1 MTRTEHQ
8 KVWGSLAETAKLQEE
23 QAQEAVPRS
32 QDTLRENDVL
42 AQESWSGLLEATL
55 AAITSGND
63 DEEMNCR
70 LDLKTSFRLTDD
82 KITSDLFRA
91 FTKSKVKKVQQKH
104 DSVDLREVEQLTYLK
119 DGWLPKG
126 DVALWFSPFGVGK
139 TTTALA
145 AMWAIVTATPF
156 LDRDDPGKPLKVLFI
171 ATDSGVAPL
180 KKSLDDL
187 QIDSN
192 HPYLTPGHP
201 EQRIWVWGNASDQG
215 HESWRAD
222 IRGVIRL
229 EQFIRKNN
237 IDAVFIDSVKSV
249 SSTAG
254 WSHENNLA
262 SRAMLTYLREGIC
275 QPTGCS
281 ILALNHDGTKEGTS
295 SGAKSWAEEPSIVVA
310 FSKALDTDG
319 RQIGVTAKFKKDRA
333 AVIDP
338 FRSLTFNLNRE
349 TGVLQLAPEVEVVG
363 NCREAII
370 DVLWRAHKNGTPSM
384 TRKSLV
390 DAVFERHGKPTKTVD
405 NTLGSMYGERKLTK
419 PHRGSYALA
428 PKLIQQ
434 KEASYT
440 GFYIEGSNK
449 EETQSETA
457 IKQVPE
463 AVPTAEIGNT
473 VVPEGNMPGSRQT
486 PVTPVVL
493 AELLPSPTPLP
504 YEMEDSA
511 YNF

>member
-1 MTRTEHQ
+1 MQKTEYQ
-8 KVWGSLAETAKLQEE
+8 QAWGSLAETAKLQEE
-23 QAQEAVPRS
+23 EAQKAAARS
-32 QDTLRENDVL
+32 PDTLREDDVL
-42 AQESWSGLLEATL
+42 AQESYSDLLEATL
-55 AAITSGND
+55 AAIKSCND

-70 LDLKTSFRLTDD
+70 RDLKTIWRLSDD
-82 KITSDLFRA
+82 KITSDLFKA
-91 FTKSKVKKVQQKH
+91 FTNSKVKKTQQKH
-104 DSVDLREVEQLTYLK
+104 NSVDLREVEQLTYLK

-145 AMWAIVTATPF
+145 AMWSIATGQKF
-156 LDRDDPGKPLKVLFI
+156 LDRSDPGKPGKCLFI

-187 QIDSN
+187 QIDPN

-201 EQRIWVWGNASDQG
+201 EQRIWFWGNASDQG

-229 EQFIRKNN
+229 EQFIRAEK
-237 IDAVFIDSVKSV
+237 IDANFIDSVKTV
-249 SSTAG
+249 SSAAG

-275 QPTGCS
+275 QPNGCS
-281 ILALNHDGTKEGTS
+281 IVLLNHDGTKEETS
-295 SGAKSWAEEPSIVVA
+295 SGAKSWAEDPSMVVS
-310 FSKALDTDG
+310 FSKALDQDG
-319 RQIGVTAKFKKDRA
+319 RQIGITAKFKKDRA
-333 AVIDP
+333 AVINP
-338 FRSLTFNLNRE
+338 CRSLTFNLNRE
-349 TGVLQLAPEVEVVG
+349 TGILQLAPEVEVVG

-370 DVLWRAHKNGTPSM
+370 DVLWRAHQNGKPSL
-384 TRKSLV
+384 TRGSVV
-390 DAVFERHGKPTKTVD
+390 DECFARHGIPTKTVD
-405 NTLGSMYGERKLTK
+405 NTLGSMFGERQVTR

-449 EETQSETA
+449 EETQSKTA

-463 AVPTAEIGNT
+463 AFPTAEIGNT
-473 VVPEGNMPGSRQT
+473 VVPEGNMPGSRQM
-486 PVTPVVL
+486 PVMPVLVT
-493 AELLPSPTPLP
+493 ELLPTPASLP

-511 YNF
+511 ENW

>member
-1 MTRTEHQ
+1 MAKTEYQ
-8 KVWGSLAETAKLQEE
+8 EVFGSLHETAKLQEE
-23 QAQEAVPRS
+23 QAQKAVPRS
-32 QDTLRENDVL
+32 PDTLREDDVL
-42 AQESWSGLLEATL
+42 AQESYSGLLEATL
-55 AAITSGND
+55 AAITSCND

-70 LDLKTSFRLTDD
+70 RELKTIFRLSDD
-82 KITSDLFRA
+82 KITSDLFKA
-91 FTKSKVKKVQQKH
+91 FTKSKVKKTQQKH
-104 DSVDLREVEQLTYLK
+104 DSVDIREVEQLTYLK

-156 LDRDDPGKPLKVLFI
+156 LDREDPGKPGKVLFI
-171 ATDSGVAPL
+171 ATDSGIGPL

-187 QIDSN
+187 QIDLN
-192 HPYLTPGHP
+192 HPYLTPGHS
-201 EQRIWVWGNASDQG
+201 EQRIWIWGNASEQG
-215 HESWRAD
+215 HESWCAD

-229 EQFIRKNN
+229 EQFIRMKN

-249 SSTAG
+249 SSAAG
-254 WSHENNLA
+254 WSHENNLS

-275 QPTGCS
+275 QPTGSS
-281 ILALNHDGTKEGTS
+281 IVLLNHDGTKEGTS
-295 SGAKSWAEEPSIVVA
+295 SGAKSWAEDPSMVVS
-310 FSKALDTDG
+310 FSTALDPDG

-333 AVIDP
+333 AVVDP
-338 FRSLTFNLNRE
+338 CRSLTFNLNRE
-349 TGVLQLAPEVEVVG
+349 TGVLQLAKEVEVVG

-370 DVLWRAHKNGTPSM
+370 DVLWRAHQNGKPSL
-384 TRKSLV
+384 TRGSLV
-390 DAVFERHGKPTKTVD
+390 DEVFARHGKPTKTVD
-405 NTLGSMYGERKLTK
+405 NTLGSMFGERQITR

-428 PKLIQQ
+428 PKLLQQ

-463 AVPTAEIGNT
+463 AVPTVEIGNT
-473 VVPEGNMPGSRQT
+473 VVPKGNMPGSHQMPVI
-486 PVTPVVL
+486 PVTV
-493 AELLPSPTPLP
+493 AELLPSPASLP

-511 YNF
+511 DNW

>member
-1 MTRTEHQ
+1 MQKTEWQ
-8 KVWGSLAETAKLQEE
+8 ETFGSLAETAKLQEE
-23 QAQEAVPRS
+23 QAQKAVPRS
-32 QDTLRENDVL
+32 PDTLREDDVL
-42 AQESWSGLLEATL
+42 AQESYSGLLEATL
-55 AAITSGND
+55 AAIQNRDT

-70 LDLKTSFRLTDD
+70 RDLKTIFRLSDD

-91 FTKSKVKKVQQKH
+91 FTSSKVKKTQPKH

-145 AMWAIVTATPF
+145 AMWSIATGQPF
-156 LDRDDPGKPLKVLFI
+156 LDHSDPGKPGKVLFI

-187 QIDSN
+187 QIDPN

-201 EQRIWVWGNASDQG
+201 KERIWFWGNASDQG
-215 HESWRAD
+215 HESWCAD

-229 EQFIRKNN
+229 EQFIRMKN
-237 IDAVFIDSVKSV
+237 IDAVFVDSVKSV
-249 SSTAG
+249 SSAAG
-254 WSHENNLA
+254 WSHENNLS

-275 QPTGCS
+275 QPTGSS
-281 ILALNHDGTKEGTS
+281 IVLLNHDGTKEGTS
-295 SGAKSWAEEPSIVVA
+295 SGSKSWAEDPSMVVS
-310 FSKALDTDG
+310 FSKALDPDG
-319 RQIGVTAKFKKDRA
+319 RQIGITAKFKKDRA
-333 AVIDP
+333 AVVDP
-338 FRSLTFNLNRE
+338 CRSLTFNLNRE
-349 TGVLQLAPEVEVVG
+349 TGILQLAPEVEVVG

-370 DVLWRAHKNGTPSM
+370 DVLWRAHQNGKPSL
-384 TRKSLV
+384 TRGSLV
-390 DAVFERHGKPTKTVD
+390 DECFARHGKPTKTVD
-405 NTLGSMYGERKLTK
+405 NTLGSMFGERQVTR

-440 GFYIEGSNK
+440 GSYIEGSNK
-449 EETQSETA
+449 EETQSETV

-463 AVPTAEIGNT
+463 AFPTAEIGNT
-473 VVPEGNMPGSRQT
+473 VVPDGNMPGSHQT
-486 PVTPVVL
+486 PVIPAVFTKLHPRS
-493 AELLPSPTPLP
+493 APLP

-511 YNF
+511 ENW